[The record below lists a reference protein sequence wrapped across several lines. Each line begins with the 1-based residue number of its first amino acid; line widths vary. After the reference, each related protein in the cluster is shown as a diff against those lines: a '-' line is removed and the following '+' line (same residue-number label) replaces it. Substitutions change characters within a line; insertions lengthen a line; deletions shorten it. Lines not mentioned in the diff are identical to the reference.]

1 MDKLYVS
8 EREVS
13 SSFELLRR
21 EGVKRLSPQSVRKYA
36 LKLPLGFCMTS
47 EIFFWFHLNRK

>member
-1 MDKLYVS
+1 MCLKGKSVAVLNCLG
-8 EREVS
+8 ER
-13 SSFELLRR
+13 
-21 EGVKRLSPQSVRKYA
+21 GQRLSPKFIRKYA